1 MKKKWFSGGIYAEG
15 MRQLRIFGFIV
26 LSLYLVFLI
35 SAPILEYI
43 SFLQMDRYTAISQ
56 YPMAISFNSLMEPL
70 MALPIF
76 VAPIMAL
83 IVFSGFNKRKYAD
96 FYHALPYTRICIFLS
111 YTASILTW
119 VFALLLLCGAASLL
133 MHWIFPAMYVVSF
146 AGCTD
151 ILLSIVVMTLMTVT
165 AVLLGCSFT
174 GTLLANITASGLILF
189 LPRFVI
195 IMLVNTITTKLPFLV
210 EEHFMA
216 ILSTRYNIL
225 VEYLTSGIRF
235 GSNSLQNNLSCNLY
249 SLLVALGMGV
259 LAAVLFVRR
268 KSESA
273 AQSAPRRSIQS
284 GIRIS
289 LTLVFSFFATCML
302 LTGGEDLSVVIILYI
317 ISVLVYFIYELL
329 STRTWKN
336 LAKSIP
342 ALGIVLL
349 LNLAFAG
356 AVSGITYLSAS
367 FRPQAE
373 DISSVQFIPDA
384 YTYYAEDSSTFL
396 YDAVGKYAE
405 RQVQNISIDD
415 PEILSII
422 ANVLDENMERFD
434 RGAFYYEGTQRTVAI
449 KTGAVTRYRRIFF
462 TRKTMNTLLEQLSQ
476 LPEYRE
482 GYLSLPQALSGT
494 ENVQLGSQGF
504 AADKKDWNWDA
515 ILSCLQEEIQDAG
528 FEAWYKYI
536 NSDLSYE
543 ALLSYATESNTEG
556 LVRVV
561 VPLNY
566 SLTPKTLSLL
576 IEENYSTRG
585 DAAKEAVQLLKG
597 EIQIDDTVGYS
608 TIIAEYS
615 YVTES
620 GQRERKYIDFTNI
633 QEYSNISK
641 QQVTQM
647 MYELGTQLEGV
658 EGTPSSE
665 TYVSIYYNYNSLIN
679 GKWKTGCNL
688 VYFPLPDHFEIGKW
702 NALAYDS

>member
-1 MKKKWFSGGIYAEG
+1 
-15 MRQLRIFGFIV
+15 
-26 LSLYLVFLI
+26 
-35 SAPILEYI
+35 
-43 SFLQMDRYTAISQ
+43 MDRYATSGQ
-56 YPMAISFNSLMEPL
+56 YPMAISFNSLIEPL
-70 MALPIF
+70 MALPVF
-76 VAPIMAL
+76 VAPVMAL

-119 VFALLLLCGAASLL
+119 VFALLLLCGGASLL

-146 AGCTD
+146 VGCAD
-151 ILLSIVVMTLMTVT
+151 ILLSIVVMTLMTVA

-195 IMLVNTITTKLPFLV
+195 VLLVNTITTKLPFLV
-210 EEHFMA
+210 EDHFMA

-225 VEYLTSGIRF
+225 VGYLTSSFRF
-235 GSNSLQNNLSCNLY
+235 GSNSLQNDLSCNLY

-284 GIRIS
+284 GIRIA
-289 LTLVFSFFATCML
+289 LALVFPFFATCML
-302 LTGGEDLSVVIILYI
+302 LTGGEDLPVVIILYI
-317 ISVLVYFIYELL
+317 ISVLVYFIYELV

-356 AVSGITYLSAS
+356 TVNGITYLSAS

-373 DISSVQFIPDA
+373 DISSIQFIPDA
-384 YTYYAEDSSTFL
+384 YTYYAEDSSTFW

-405 RQVQNISIDD
+405 RQVQSISIDD
-415 PEILSII
+415 PEILSIV

-434 RGAFYYEGTQRTVAI
+434 RGAFYFEGTQRTVAI
-449 KTGAVTRYRRIFF
+449 KTGAFTRYRRIFF

-482 GYLSLPQALSGT
+482 GYLSLPQALPGT

-504 AADKKDWNWDA
+504 TAGKKDWNWDA
-515 ILSCLQEEIQDAG
+515 ILSCLQKEIQDAG

-536 NSDLSYE
+536 SNDLSYD
-543 ALLSYATESNTEG
+543 ALLSFATESSTEG
-556 LVRVV
+556 LIKVV
-561 VPLNY
+561 VPLNH
-566 SLTPKTLSLL
+566 SLTPKTLSLV
-576 IEENYSTRG
+576 IEENYHSSG
-585 DAAKEAVQLLKG
+585 DTAKEAIQLLKG
-597 EIQIDDTVGYS
+597 EISIDDSVGYG
-608 TIIAEYS
+608 TIMVEYS

-620 GQRERKYIDFTNI
+620 GQQETKYIDLTNI
-633 QEYSNISK
+633 EEYSTISK
-641 QQVTQM
+641 QQASQM
-647 MYELGTQLEGV
+647 MYELGTQLETV

-665 TYVSIYYNYNSLIN
+665 TYISIYYNYNTLIN
-679 GKWKTGCNL
+679 EKWRTGCSL
-688 VYFPLPDHFEIGKW
+688 VYFPLPNHFEIGKW
-702 NALAYDS
+702 NALAY